1 MSKKLSDLVY
11 DITDCIIST
20 DNPDQF
26 FANPERYLIYG
37 NLTAISDLF
46 VLSEGYKTWREEN
59 CEK

>member
-1 MSKKLSDLVY
+1 MKKYPISYMTLL
-11 DITDCIIST
+11 IIIST

-46 VLSEGYKTWREEN
+46 VLLEGYKTWREEN
-59 CEK
+59 CGK